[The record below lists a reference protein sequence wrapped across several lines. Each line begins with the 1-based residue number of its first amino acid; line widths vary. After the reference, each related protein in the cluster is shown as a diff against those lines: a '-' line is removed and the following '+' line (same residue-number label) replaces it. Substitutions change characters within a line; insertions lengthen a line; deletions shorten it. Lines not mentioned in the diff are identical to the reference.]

1 NDRKRHNLDVNA
13 REFVPSCYNKSAYE
27 VDSGTGSGE
36 SEENSDPE
44 PEREFFSTPSES
56 DEGILCADFKSFIVI
71 KTTKI
76 NTVKKECARC
86 RKIFY
91 TNEEGEHIHV
101 EECFYHW
108 GKYRMTS
115 TYSNKWTCCENSDAN
130 SNGCT
135 KAAVHVFNTWEPN
148 YGCYDGFI
156 QTPYPLHKANDGD
169 YGVYGIDCE
178 MCYTTC
184 GLEVTRVTIVD
195 ICGTVVYDTF
205 VKPNGKIID
214 YATRF
219 SGITEEHMIGVTTTL
234 HDVHQY
240 MMSFISSETILIG
253 HGLENDL
260 RALRIIHSKI
270 IDTSILFKHKY
281 LTNGSD
287 MSPVRLSLKTLVRNE
302 LNRSIQVG
310 PHDST
315 EDASIVVEL
324 VLRKVWNDIFPRLN

>member
-1 NDRKRHNLDVNA
+1 
-13 REFVPSCYNKSAYE
+13 
-27 VDSGTGSGE
+27 
-36 SEENSDPE
+36 
-44 PEREFFSTPSES
+44 
-56 DEGILCADFKSFIVI
+56 
-71 KTTKI
+71 
-76 NTVKKECARC
+76 
-86 RKIFY
+86 
-91 TNEEGEHIHV
+91 
-101 EECFYHW
+101 
-108 GKYRMTS
+108 
-115 TYSNKWTCCENSDAN
+115 
-130 SNGCT
+130 
-135 KAAVHVFNTWEPN
+135 
-148 YGCYDGFI
+148 
-156 QTPYPLHKANDGD
+156 
-169 YGVYGIDCE
+169 
-178 MCYTTC
+178 MCYTTR

-281 LTNGSD
+281 MTNGSD

-302 LNRSIQVG
+302 LNRAIQVG